1 MFDRL
6 TFDAVVFADKC
17 ECTRYVENTIRH
29 TRGTAEKHE
38 NEQQATNNTRQ
49 HTKRWKRLLLLRLLL
64 AGRRPTLRWE
74 KPPPPPPSGRN
85 RSVTGSV
92 ANGPP
97 TIAVVSPTWSR
108 PYKNDERDA
117 WPASGRPW
125 FKSLRG
131 SVVVVVIAVT
141 AVITVIAAAL
151 WRWWRHGRRELISPW
166 FSTSRY
172 DDDAW

>member
-1 MFDRL
+1 MRD
-6 TFDAVVFADKC
+6 DGSVC
-17 ECTRYVENTIRH
+17 GQMWMHSTRRKYNKAHARD
-29 TRGTAEKHE
+29 
-38 NEQQATNNTRQ
+38 EQQATSNTRPQ
-49 HTKRWKRLLLLRLLL
+49 TRRWKRLLLLRLLL

-97 TIAVVSPTWSR
+97 TISVVPPTWSR
-108 PYKNDERDA
+108 PYYNDERDA
-117 WPASGRPW
+117 WPAGGRPW

-141 AVITVIAAAL
+141 AVITVYCRGGGDVTDGAN
-151 WRWWRHGRRELISPW
+151 WYRRDSAHRDTMT
-166 FSTSRY
+166 TS
-172 DDDAW
+172 W